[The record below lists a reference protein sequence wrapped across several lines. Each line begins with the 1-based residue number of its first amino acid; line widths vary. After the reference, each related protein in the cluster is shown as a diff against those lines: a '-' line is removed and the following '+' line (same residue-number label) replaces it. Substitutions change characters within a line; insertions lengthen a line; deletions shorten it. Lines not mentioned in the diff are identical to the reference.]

1 MKIMRPIK
9 KILFALGALALAVGG
24 GMAAQSKQSVSAAGS
39 DDAIHAAPWGL
50 ANNMTQGVF
59 SGTGAN
65 NPTSGTGYTPIIYQM
80 PGQTKATY
88 MQSASNSFDLTK
100 DQTLSF
106 WIYMPT
112 SSDSALNDGM
122 AFFLSPDANA
132 TNSGSAGGMQLGVWG
147 DPTVDNAQP
156 WNTAMKNSY
165 AIEFDTY
172 QNRDWLDKGIGS
184 TTTDTIGGAY
194 PSLESTYPHKTVT
207 KTTGIWPWQTTTSND
222 YYDTS
227 KADGMTMDGGN
238 IQGNLGTI
246 GGAWRHVTLK
256 YNASD
261 PNSEFYHKLTIWYGD
276 RSLSNISDTTADSE
290 AKGLTKSFKLDSSN
304 FGNATKLYYGFAS
317 ATKTD
322 KNLVI
327 VDTDTNLLSANATA
341 TITDDTKGETIS
353 DSSYVVRGGESL
365 TYQYKVNYQTSTTPA
380 GLYKARIHTVLPK
393 YFVPE
398 TDTIKL
404 NVAGTESKVS
414 SSDIKPNGDGIY
426 TLDTTVGNLTSKNT
440 AATVTIKGKA
450 KEITTSDLPAGQDHI
465 DVPSAQALAYNGGI
479 DQKVTDTGFELKPGV
494 KTTTTATIH
503 DLTEVGSPEL
513 GSAHVFAGDTLEYTF
528 DVQLDADSPI
538 DWNNTIT
545 AKVDMP
551 ENSLFSDLDL
561 NSGDKLFHV
570 KAVQGS
576 GDEVSG
582 DYTYKELKAGV
593 PVTSSAGL
601 VKNPITNHI
610 TVTVTLTLTGKTILD
625 ATTATEVPAA
635 TATFA
640 SSLHTAT
647 AKAQS
652 FTAHTP
658 LAGQAGAPSI
668 LSDTDKTPEDTT
680 AHVDYVNIDQ
690 VGDVAEGSDYI
701 NLSGY
706 YDSTSVTNDDQI
718 TMYAQIG
725 QMQGDKWVGH
735 VVHIQLP
742 SRDTSTKV
750 DGHTG
755 RYSLSIPKPD
765 LSGIQAFDSTNAP
778 TSKGQALNTTSD
790 QWLEYGMSDTS
801 SGKNVIQIM
810 AVDNQ
815 GRSSTPKRIAFNVG
829 LLKFM
834 SATDVTFKPTTLT
847 GSQRVV
853 GAESAPDVTLNNSLG
868 NQWHVTATATPF
880 TAGDK
885 KLKGSLYYVKG
896 LKQNTVLSDEAVPIA
911 NSSDLPTDSSND
923 YNVDLTE
930 KWNTSQPD
938 ASSIDDVTA
947 QGLYVQLNAGATANT
962 DAYQSAIT
970 WTLTDGPQ

>member
-24 GMAAQSKQSVSAAGS
+24 GMVAQSKQSVSAMSASEAVDNPNG
-39 DDAIHAAPWGL
+39 PWGL
-50 ANNMTQGVF
+50 N
-59 SGTGAN
+59 
-65 NPTSGTGYTPIIYQM
+65 ID
-80 PGQTKATY
+80 
-88 MQSASNSFDLTK
+88 ASNTTFYNPVSISGGTNAGPYQARVYLMGTTGSPSYLWSQQNKFDLNK
-100 DQTLSF
+100 SQVLSY
-106 WIYMPT
+106 WIFLAPWTT
-112 SSDSALNDGM
+112 SQPNNGM
-122 AFFLSPDANA
+122 AFTLQPNGNA
-132 TNSGSAGGMQLGVWG
+132 DTNGRSSFWSGKTSIGGQTLGVWG
-147 DPTVDNAQP
+147 DPLKSSP
-156 WNTAMKNSY
+156 WNS
-165 AIEFDTY
+165 AIQDGYGIAFDTY
-172 QNRDWLDKGIGS
+172 MNGDGYNKEQANTNITSSIYGDSTSINGQSGLDNSYVAYAPGS
-184 TTTDTIGGAY
+184 SAWNLNKRGMIN
-194 PSLESTYPHKTVT
+194 VT
-207 KTTGIWPWQTTTSND
+207 NTATGDDMP
-222 YYDTS
+222 
-227 KADGMTMDGGN
+227 
-238 IQGNLGTI
+238 
-246 GGAWRHVTLK
+246 GAWHHVTLSYK
-256 YNASD
+256 PSGGGAGVMTMSYD
-261 PNSEFYHKLTIWYGD
+261 D
-276 RSLSNISDTTADSE
+276 RSLTDKSDTKAQNSTF
-290 AKGLTKSFKLDSSN
+290 TKTYNLNSKMFNNK
-304 FGNATKLYYGFAS
+304 TQLYYGFSSVTQAAS
-317 ATKTD
+317 NMVVLDTDPTIIDATATATLTDESRDNKTVVSSDTTPTD
-322 KNLVI
+322 KQTNFVYGG
-327 VDTDTNLLSANATA
+327 DTLKYSYTTKLNSANFANGLQESYIRTKLPKEFEPDKDAVTLTTSSGTSSITPNAITKKSDGTYTVDQKVDNLKTAGQTA
-341 TITDDTKGETIS
+341 TITIT
-353 DSSYVVRGGESL
+353 
-365 TYQYKVNYQTSTTPA
+365 
-380 GLYKARIHTVLPK
+380 
-393 YFVPE
+393 
-398 TDTIKL
+398 
-404 NVAGTESKVS
+404 
-414 SSDIKPNGDGIY
+414 
-426 TLDTTVGNLTSKNT
+426 
-440 AATVTIKGKA
+440 GKA
-450 KEITTSDLPAGQDHI
+450 ASVTSDT
-465 DVPSAQALAYNGGI
+465 DVPSTDALAYNGGI
-479 DQKVTDTGFELKPGV
+479 DQPMTNTAFTIKPAV
-494 KTTTTATIH
+494 LTTTSGTIK

-513 GSAHVFAGDTLEYTF
+513 SKAHVFAGDSLAYSF
-528 DVQLDADSPI
+528 NVQLDADSPI
-538 DWNNTIT
+538 DWANTIT

-570 KAVQGS
+570 TALQGS

-601 VKNPITNHI
+601 VKNLITNHI

-658 LAGQAGAPSI
+658 LAGQTGAPSI

-765 LSGIQAFDSTNAP
+765 LSGIQSFDSTNAP

-801 SGKNVIQIM
+801 SGKNVVQIM

-834 SATDVTFKPTTLT
+834 SATKVTFKPTTLT

-853 GAESAPDVTLNNSLG
+853 GAESGPDVTLNNSLG

-885 KLKGSLYYVKG
+885 ELKGSLYYVNAG
-896 LKQNTVLSDEAVPIA
+896 GINTVLSDEAVPIA
-911 NSSDLPTDSSND
+911 DSSQLPTADSSNNYD
-923 YNVDLTE
+923 VDLTQ

-938 ASSIDDVTA
+938 ASSINGVTA
-947 QGLYVQLNAGATANT
+947 QGLYVQLNAGATANSEIT
-962 DAYQSAIT
+962 YQSAIT